1 MKTLLKKL
9 GVISLAASILAS
21 GALTT
26 VSAQGEFEGEKV
38 KVGLVSG
45 SAEDVW
51 QTVVDKAAADGIEI
65 ELVLLNDYVQPN
77 ISLNDGSLDLNAFQH
92 IAFLNNWNTENNADL
107 QGIGFTFV
115 SPMGAYSEK
124 IKSLDELKE
133 GDIVAIP
140 NDPTNGG
147 RALLGLEIAGIIEV
161 DDKAGALP
169 TPEDITDNP
178 LNLKFEE
185 TEAAQLP
192 ALLPDV
198 AAAFIN
204 NNFATD
210 AGLSLEKDAIFID
223 ADHPEQLNEAY
234 RNVIAARPEDTENP
248 LYLQIA
254 EYYNSPEVAK
264 AIYELT
270 GGDKPAWK
278 DAPQSLEEA
287 EKAIKAN

>member
-287 EKAIKAN
+287 EKAIEAN